1 MDLERGW
8 TQFGRVNKTWANKS
22 RTGRR
27 IDLEVLRKLMRQ
39 TQSLD
44 NSTAL
49 QTAIA
54 NLMAEI
60 MLSLGISRDEDWRIL
75 L

>member
-1 MDLERGW
+1 MRQIKDLEG
-8 TQFGRVNKTWANKS
+8 
-22 RTGRR
+22 
-27 IDLEVLRKLMRQ
+27 
-39 TQSLD
+39 
-44 NSTAL
+44 STAL

-60 MLSLGISRDEDWRIL
+60 VLSLGISRDEDWRIL

>member
-1 MDLERGW
+1 MDLEQGW

-27 IDLEVLRKLMRQ
+27 IDVAVLKKLMRQ
-39 TQSLD
+39 TQHLD

-60 MLSLGISRDEDWRIL
+60 MLSLGISRDKDWRIML
-75 L
+75 